1 VTGFPSVDLSA
12 NAVSGVARAKAGF
25 TTVKMDTRAADGEA
39 GVPSVGLAE
48 RDIVTGRELR

>member
-1 VTGFPSVDLSA
+1 VTGFPCVDLSA
-12 NAVSGVARAKAGF
+12 TAVSGVACAKAGF